1 MKTVRS
7 NSILLAI
14 GFVSF
19 LFAPYMFVQ
28 SAPAEQLIG
37 TYEVSYMYNSMSDG
51 TKPVG
56 SMEYNGQWSAPIEVM
71 LTPGDYFTKFVAGR
85 ITGNDFYDYGYT
97 GYKDAYDA
105 YVPVL
110 NPGSVYPAT
119 GFNGGNTD
127 PINNDPALGWWYM
140 VAGWV
145 GTSETVGSVF
155 WGGSFVVNP
164 GQSLWLYWTDP
175 WIYDNLGGVTV
186 EVWQTAA
193 AVPEPATMLL
203 LGSGV
208 IGLAGYG
215 RKKFFKK

>member
-1 MKTVRS
+1 MKTMRS
-7 NSILLAI
+7 SPTFLAI
-14 GFVSF
+14 GFASI

-37 TYEVSYMYNSMSDG
+37 TYEVSYIYNSMSDG

-56 SMEYNGQWSAPIEVM
+56 SMEYNGQWSSPIEVM
-71 LTPGDYFTKFVAGR
+71 LAPGDYFTKFVVGR
-85 ITGNDFYDYGYT
+85 ITGNDFYEYYPE
-97 GYKDAYDA
+97 YKAAYDA
-105 YVPVL
+105 YVPLL

-127 PINNDPALGWWYM
+127 PTHNNPALGWWYM
-140 VAGWV
+140 IAGWV
-145 GTSETVGSVF
+145 GTPETIGSVF
-155 WGGSFVVNP
+155 WGGAFVVNP

-175 WIYDNLGGVTV
+175 YILDNLGGVTV

-203 LGSGV
+203 LGSGF
-208 IGLAGYG
+208 IGLAGLK
-215 RKKFFKK
+215 RKFKK